1 MDDDLGG
8 ADGHGTSLICP
19 QIVLPQV
26 DSVGATAA
34 WPQNMQKHGSELL

>member
-8 ADGHGTSLICP
+8 ADGYGTSLIVL
-19 QIVLPQV
+19 QIVFSQV

-34 WPQNMQKHGSELL
+34 WPQNAQKHGSELL